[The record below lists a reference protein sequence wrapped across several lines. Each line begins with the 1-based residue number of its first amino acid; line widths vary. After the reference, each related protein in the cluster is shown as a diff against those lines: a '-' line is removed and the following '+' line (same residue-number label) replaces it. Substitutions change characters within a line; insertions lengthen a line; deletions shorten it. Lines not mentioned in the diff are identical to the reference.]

1 MGLAA
6 SVAAPRINQY
16 ERGSAEPSVE
26 DLQRLAEALG
36 VPAAALVTQDP
47 ALHRLLMAWADASG
61 AARAEAIR
69 QLEARVERGNRP
81 GLRTTQKRVRDSLS
95 ALAVE
100 RRRAQESEMQSAI
113 VKKRARKHSS

>member
-36 VPAAALVTQDP
+36 VPAAALVTDDP
-47 ALHRLLMAWADASG
+47 ALHRLLIAWADASST
-61 AARAEAIR
+61 ARAEAIR
-69 QLEARVERGNRP
+69 RLEAEAERGNRP

-95 ALAVE
+95 ALAAK
-100 RRRAQESEMQSAI
+100 RACVDESETGSPIA
-113 VKKRARKHSS
+113 KKRARKNSS